1 MEISEI
7 TKGINTVDNFND
19 LKAINKVLSNRWSA
33 LQKDMQ
39 SEFAVGDRVTLT
51 HRGRVIEGTVT
62 KLLVKNITVESDY
75 GTFRCSPNILT
86 KISEELTTV

>member
-1 MEISEI
+1 MNLSEI
-7 TKGINTVDNFND
+7 TKAIKSIDNFDD
-19 LKAINKVLSNRWSA
+19 LKAINTAISNQWSS

-39 SEFAVGDRVTLT
+39 KQFAVGDRVTLK
-51 HRGRVIEGTVT
+51 HKGRTIEGTVT

-86 KISEELTTV
+86 KVSDELTTV